1 MRKTVFLCKAISITW
16 KYGWNFCFL
25 PQAEGVK
32 GGSPLVGFQGEAL
45 NGVRGKALTFYRFLP
60 LRSRAAGDLS
70 LIVGGLSPQTP
81 LGFRFLAKARRMAP
95 PPPPPRLLK
104 KAGENFCFLP
114 QAEGVKGGSPLVG
127 FQGEALNG
135 VRDKALK

>member
-70 LIVGGLSPQTP
+70 LMVGGLSPQTP
-81 LGFRFLAKARRMAP
+81 LEYRFLAKSEADGSAP
-95 PPPPPRLLK
+95 ATP
-104 KAGENFCFLP
+104 AAF
-114 QAEGVKGGSPLVG
+114 
-127 FQGEALNG
+127 
-135 VRDKALK
+135 